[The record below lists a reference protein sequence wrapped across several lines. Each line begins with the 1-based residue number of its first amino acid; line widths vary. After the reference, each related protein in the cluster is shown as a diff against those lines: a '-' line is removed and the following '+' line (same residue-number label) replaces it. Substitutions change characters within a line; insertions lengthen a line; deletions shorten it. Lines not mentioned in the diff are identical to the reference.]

1 MDVTMKFSKEW
12 HGFPPN
18 FCSLF
23 AQKVKKKRQFFD
35 LGENWGIKNNQNEN
49 TCIVDFLRADG
60 KKK

>member
-1 MDVTMKFSKEW
+1 MVFRQMFVR
-12 HGFPPN
+12 F
-18 FCSLF
+18 F
-23 AQKVKKKRQFFD
+23 AQKVKKKKRQFFD